1 MSPFPYCNLFY
12 CQAKLLKIVA
22 HTRQHSRVSQSL
34 PSPFY
39 SHHSTE
45 AVLAKDTPLN
55 NSNGHCP
62 SSPHLNLSL
71 FNTIVLL
78 PSQNTPFPGVFN
90 PVLSLHLPTSLQ
102 MGCTLLYGTYMVQTV
117 LSMPDSPLSMPY
129 SSYATKHETS
139 FSFYSK
145 PILFFFW
152 SLYILL
158 TFIWLNLANFLY
170 LCSMSLL

>member
-22 HTRQHSRVSQSL
+22 HTLQHSRVSQSL

-90 PVLSLHLPTSLQ
+90 PVLSLHLPLLCKWDAHSFMGLIWYRPCFPRQTHLSPCHIQVMLQSMKLLSVSIASQFYFSSGLCTS
-102 MGCTLLYGTYMVQTV
+102 Y
-117 LSMPDSPLSMPY
+117 
-129 SSYATKHETS
+129 
-139 FSFYSK
+139 
-145 PILFFFW
+145 
-152 SLYILL
+152 
-158 TFIWLNLANFLY
+158 
-170 LCSMSLL
+170 